1 MPQKLPVGG
10 FKCVE
15 ETCQFNED
23 FMKAIKMIV
32 MKDMKCDMNTE
43 LRKDAKNDF
52 EKYFF
57 KLVNKPVF
65 GKNYTTFFSLK
76 CISNRN
82 EKNTDTYN

>member
-23 FMKAIKMIV
+23 FMKAIMMIV

-43 LRKDAKNDF
+43 LRKDAILFPKM
-52 EKYFF
+52 Y
-57 KLVNKPVF
+57 
-65 GKNYTTFFSLK
+65 
-76 CISNRN
+76 
-82 EKNTDTYN
+82 